1 MSPCRDWVFVAGI
14 VVVLVFGV
22 FCVGAIVIGIVRR
35 SRRYPL
41 LDLPAL
47 TWRVFFATW
56 LIVVA
61 TGIVVVM
68 ANPLM
73 RFVPALRHCG
83 VH

>member
-1 MSPCRDWVFVAGI
+1 MTATGI
-14 VVVLVFGV
+14 VVVLVFSVLFVGWIAVGV
-22 FCVGAIVIGIVRR
+22 IRSGRR
-35 SRRYPL
+35 ELL

-47 TWRVFFATW
+47 TWRVFFALW

-61 TGIVVVM
+61 VGVVAVIT
-68 ANPLM
+68 NPLM

>member
-1 MSPCRDWVFVAGI
+1 MFVAGI
-14 VVVLVFGV
+14 GVVLVFGMI
-22 FCVGAIVIGIVRR
+22 CVGWIVVGVIRSGRR
-35 SRRYPL
+35 HPL

-47 TWRVFFATW
+47 TWRVFFALW
-56 LIVVA
+56 LIIVA
-61 TGIVVVM
+61 AGIVVVM